1 MKTNGLDWL
10 AIILVVIGAITW
22 GILGVTGLTGNPLNV
37 VSLFLEPIFR
47 PGPAQTVEYLVYLLV
62 GISGV
67 YLLYTAYKMGR
78 ASRRATRE
86 RRRRDATRAE
96 TTDYADTDRENTESL
111 SFFSRVL
118 IFGRLLTWSRTWCE
132 VLLT

>member
-10 AIILVVIGAITW
+10 AILLVVVGSIAW
-22 GILGVTGLTGNPLNV
+22 GILGVTGLTGDPLNA
-37 VSLFLEPIFR
+37 VSLVLEPIFQ
-47 PGPAQTVEYLVYLLV
+47 PGPAQTVEYLIYTLV

-78 ASRRATRE
+78 ASRRATRD

-96 TTDYADTDRENTESL
+96 STTTDRTDTSSDRTES
-111 SFFSRVL
+111 
-118 IFGRLLTWSRTWCE
+118 
-132 VLLT
+132 